1 MIFAVSDTIAIAGM
15 AVGAVLGFL
24 IHFVFT
30 LLSKGKAKASA
41 QEILSEARI
50 EAEKV
55 RGEAES
61 KARDRAEE
69 LKIQAEAQIEADREE
84 INEKS
89 RRLDKREDQIE
100 RKQGLLDDKQESI
113 LRSENEISERRKRMQ
128 VQEEGLDKIYK
139 QEVDALEKISGLN
152 KQEAGRML
160 LEKLEKTLDA
170 EMSELIEKK
179 MRKAKEEADDKS
191 REVVVTTIQ
200 RLAAKHTSEN
210 VSSSIQLPSDDMKGR
225 IIGREGRNIRAFE
238 KATGVDV
245 IVDETPGVV
254 IVSGF
259 DPVRREIA
267 RRSMAELV
275 VDGRIH
281 PARIEEI
288 VEANQAAME
297 KVIIEAGK
305 EGCSVLGLHDIPPE
319 IQKLLGRLQFRTSY
333 GQNMLDHS
341 IEVARLMQLL
351 ACQVGLDE
359 TLAKK
364 SGLMHDMGKAIDHE
378 VEGGHPEIGAA
389 FAKRYGVH
397 ELVVNAIA
405 AHHDGCDKLSLYPV
419 LVQAADAISAAR
431 PGARRESLER
441 YIKRLEE
448 LEEIAKSFEGV
459 EHVYAIQAG
468 REVRV
473 MVNSDAVDDSRMI
486 VLGRDI
492 ANKIEAELRYPGE
505 IKVTLMR
512 ETRVVEF
519 AR

>member
-1 MIFAVSDTIAIAGM
+1 MILAVSDTIAIAGM

-24 IHFVFT
+24 IHFVIT

-41 QEILSEARI
+41 QEILSEAKI
-50 EAEKV
+50 DAEKV
-55 RGEAES
+55 RGDAEAQ
-61 KARDRAEE
+61 ARDRAEE
-69 LKIQAEAQIEADREE
+69 LKAQAEKQIETDREDL
-84 INEKS
+84 NEKG

-113 LRSENEISERRKRMQ
+113 LRSENEISARRKRMQ
-128 VQEEGLDKIYK
+128 VQEENLEKVYK
-139 QEVDALEKISGLN
+139 QEVDELEKISGLN

-160 LEKLEKTLDA
+160 LEKLEKTLDG
-170 EMSELIEKK
+170 EMSELIEKR
-179 MRKAKEEADDKS
+179 MRAAREESEEKS
-191 REVVVTTIQ
+191 REIVVTTIQ

-210 VSSSIQLPSDDMKGR
+210 VSSSIQLPSEDMKGR

-245 IVDETPGVV
+245 VVDETPGVV

-275 VDGRIH
+275 TDGRIH

-288 VEANQAAME
+288 VEANQSEMD
-297 KVIIEAGK
+297 KVIAEAGK
-305 EGCSVLGLHDIPPE
+305 EGCSVLGLHEVHPE

-359 TLAKK
+359 TIAKK

-378 VEGGHPEIGAA
+378 VEGGHPEIGAE
-389 FAKRYGVH
+389 FAKRYG
-397 ELVVNAIA
+397 EQDLVVNAIA
-405 AHHDGCDKLSLYPV
+405 AHHDGCEKLSLFPV

-448 LEEIAKSFEGV
+448 LEEVAKSFEGV

-468 REVRV
+468 REVRI
-473 MVNSDAVDDSRMI
+473 MVNSDAVDDSRMP

-492 ANKIEAELRYPGE
+492 ANKIEEELRYPGE